1 MKFRITKG
9 KRVGHEFEVRSSEV
23 RLGRRSDNDIVL
35 DDESASGY
43 HAVFSPDRGG
53 VLVRDCGSVNG
64 IMVNGKTTKSA
75 PLRAGD
81 RVTVGLTEIE
91 TLKEEEDESRDNN
104 HPADGSPGKKRSH
117 AGGRSPRWKV
127 ALAALLAVAVAVM
140 ALKVFQKKQKS
151 PSKAL
156 SVFNAAEAKGPT
168 LADDFFR
175 LRYEKVQASADNVFR
190 YEMRIENDSISIA
203 VDDLKQSR
211 KLRRNK
217 SIDPKQAV
225 DIRDAIVDQQ
235 VFSLPPRIEGK
246 SVGLHDSWRL
256 SVVMRGEV
264 HDLEVLNRIPPDN
277 FKRLCAVLES
287 FGEAELGMVALS
299 MSGDELKRRA
309 TEAFQRARKLYNERF
324 VNAENLY
331 NAIKAYTETIWYL
344 DSIEPKPSIF
354 GEAIHGKQTA
364 SDELDQQIEDHR
376 FRAARSI
383 QLQEWRKARDELSAV
398 LQKLPDPA
406 ERRNQEA
413 RVRLLDVEKRLTP
426 K

>member
-9 KRVGHEFEVRSSEV
+9 KRVGYEFEVRGSEV
-23 RLGRRSDNDIVL
+23 RLGRRSDNDLVL
-35 DDESASGY
+35 DDESASGH
-43 HAVFSPDRGG
+43 HAVFAPDRGG

-64 IMVNGKTTKSA
+64 IMVNGKVTKSA

-81 RVTVGLTEIE
+81 RVIVGTTEIE
-91 TLKEEEDESRDNN
+91 ALKEEEEEPRDSTRL
-104 HPADGSPGKKRSH
+104 ADGGSGKKPSR
-117 AGGRSPRWKV
+117 AGSASPRWKV
-127 ALAALLAVAVAVM
+127 ALAALLVVAVAAM
-140 ALKVFQKKQKS
+140 AWKVFQKTAWHK
-151 PSKAL
+151 P
-156 SVFNAAEAKGPT
+156 AAAMARGGGEAKGPM

-175 LRYEKVQASADNVFR
+175 LRYEKVQASADNIFR

-246 SVGLHDSWRL
+246 SAGLHDSWRL
-256 SVVMRGEV
+256 SVVMRGETR
-264 HDLEVLNRIPPDN
+264 DLEVLNRIPPEN
-277 FKRLCAVLES
+277 FKRLCAILES

-309 TEAFQRARKLYNERF
+309 TEAFQRARKLYDERF
-324 VNAENLY
+324 VNAENLF

-344 DSIEPKPSIF
+344 DSIEPKPPIF
-354 GEAIHGKQTA
+354 GDAIHGKQTA

-406 ERRNQEA
+406 DRRNQEA